1 MKRIVF
7 ALSVVFLFS
16 SCASHYD
23 IVSTTTLPK
32 NVVYEDIAFGVA
44 QTKHIL
50 GIGGLSQDALVFEAK
65 RELMKNRPLKPNE
78 EYSNFT
84 VDFKKTYWP
93 FYIQTKVTVSADVV
107 SFTDNTS
114 ITPFSENYKEKLLR
128 VNVTNDLFCIGDTIL
143 YNKTKRGTIISF
155 VNSNTVRIAY
165 LTKTDKVRTKN
176 MSIYD
181 IYSPSKAY
189 RNCEPGG
196 IFTYSKGSGEKA
208 VLASGQVY
216 ALGLNSLIVK
226 VGNELLVMRYDQ

>member
-7 ALSVVFLFS
+7 TLSIVLLIT
-16 SCASHYD
+16 SCASHYG

-32 NVVYEDIAFGVA
+32 NIVYEDIAFGVA

-107 SFTDNTS
+107 SFSDNTN

-128 VNVTNDLFCIGDTIL
+128 GNITNDLFSIGDTIL

-165 LTKTDKVRTKN
+165 RTKTDKVRTKN

-189 RNCEPGG
+189 RNCVPGE
-196 IFTYSKGSGEKA
+196 IYTYSKGSDEKA
-208 VLASGQVY
+208 VSANGRVY

-226 VGNELLVMRYDQ
+226 VGNELIVLQYEQ

>member
-1 MKRIVF
+1 MKRDVF
-7 ALSVVFLFS
+7 SLSLVLFIT
-16 SCASHYD
+16 SCATHNG
-23 IVSTTTLPK
+23 IVSTTALPK
-32 NVVYEDIAFGVA
+32 NIVYEDIAFGVA

-93 FYIQTKVTVSADVV
+93 FYIETKVTVSADVV
-107 SFTDNTS
+107 SFTDNTN

-128 VNVTNDLFCIGDTIL
+128 VNITNDLFCIGDTIL
-143 YNKTKRGTIISF
+143 YDKTKKGTIISF

-165 LTKTDKVRTKN
+165 RSKTDKIKTKN
-176 MSIYD
+176 ISIND

-208 VLASGQVY
+208 VSASGRVY

-226 VGNELLVMRYDQ
+226 VGNELLVLRYDQ